1 MPEFFISIYNFFL
14 YNPITG
20 LMMFFYKNT
29 GNNLGFAIILLTIA
43 VKLILMPFERKS
55 LKSQKEIAELQPKIN
70 EIQKRYK
77 DDKEKQALELMDL
90 YKNAN
95 INPFASFSLLILQL
109 PILITL
115 YQAIREAAT
124 NPEINT
130 IFLGIVSLKD
140 PYLPLTLLVAV
151 VQYFQISFSMSKSQK
166 KAQGWMALFS
176 PALMFFILLKFPSS
190 ISLYI
195 IVSSVFTILEQ
206 YFINKAHKEK
216 HE

>member
-1 MPEFFISIYNFFL
+1 M
-14 YNPITG
+14 
-20 LMMFFYKNT
+20 
-29 GNNLGFAIILLTIA
+29 
-43 VKLILMPFERKS
+43 
-55 LKSQKEIAELQPKIN
+55 QPKIN

-140 PYLPLTLLVAV
+140 PYLPLTLLV
-151 VQYFQISFSMSKSQK
+151 Q
-166 KAQGWMALFS
+166 L
-176 PALMFFILLKFPSS
+176 S
-190 ISLYI
+190 I
-195 IVSSVFTILEQ
+195 F
-206 YFINKAHKEK
+206 
-216 HE
+216 